1 MLSLRVKPIKMPG
14 YYFDKENYYFS
25 NQLTTEWVGLSAERQ
40 NLSGEV
46 NVLSLEAVVRGA
58 LPSGDVI
65 GLKTQSGEIKH
76 RGGYDLTFSAP
87 KSVSYLGLVCGH
99 KEFIDLHLNAVKT
112 VLKLIEKEAAE
123 ARKSGRE
130 GMEYEKTGNLCFA
143 TILHDT
149 SRELDPQLHVHAL
162 LMNFTER
169 LDGKW
174 RALASD
180 ISRNHGTM
188 EWIMDNQIFLGLV
201 YRSEIALG
209 LKEMGLEIEHTGD
222 AHGLFEI
229 KHFDKTLLERMSKRR
244 TQVEEHIKGM
254 HSNSL
259 KAYDRATLD
268 SRKSKE
274 VVSPE
279 ELRMRWKA
287 ESEALGVNPA
297 TYLATL
303 KDKTKESHTP
313 KEAMSN
319 NQELDRSVLDAIAHL
334 EEKKLTFTYQ
344 EVLQTSLYFSLG
356 EQGFEALMSRIDQ
369 EIDAQNLI
377 ALNAENS
384 SFTTSKLINKEQEL
398 IKKIVN
404 FTHQKKGIER
414 NMDKVCK
421 LTDNESIQKAV
432 TQALFNKDGVVR
444 IKQQSATSRELL
456 STLID
461 YSQDSKIIRILC
473 PSAFSANTINKDM
486 AKSAPTLWQWIL
498 SIGKQDLCETV
509 AGFNYRHG
517 SEHKL
522 PFFHSKKEREVLIV
536 DEAQRL
542 APDEM
547 NTLLSIADKRCA
559 KVIFLEKSQS
569 LSGFKSDIP
578 DLLDKACIKSFEVD
592 DRKVPATS
600 INLIEAQT
608 VEGRILKTAQM
619 YCNLPVIQRQN
630 TKVFTVSKLEAKE
643 VNEAI
648 RTQLKEQGE
657 ISSDEKTINTLTRI
671 PLTLSEK
678 KLAKSY
684 QSNWILI
691 HNTRTE
697 SKKFTV
703 LGINEKD
710 NQLIVRNSNGA
721 RSLLA
726 AKNITD
732 SMQIY
737 EQTPLSVGIGD
748 QLVATASLS
757 FEGLKIGNQYEVT
770 AFTRHGIK
778 IRDGKRSIHLIT
790 SNEKHFPLSHAYAK
804 TMYSDD
810 LKPVKQT
817 IMTLPAYALKQN
829 TMSLLCESSKE
840 NVMIITDNV
849 DKANRFAMKSATK
862 SSAISLTL
870 DAAKTNH
877 GAQIIDHRTT
887 SDLLSS
893 LEQALTLLTAK
904 KPQKS
909 DAEKA
914 LHFAIAHLSE
924 REAAFTRSDLL
935 EVAVHQAIG
944 KAGLNE
950 IDNVL
955 GNAINSGDLIS
966 GGNEFLTTK
975 EAVAFEESIIKNVKA
990 GINILKPLMS
1000 SDEAQKQLELTDL
1013 TKGQKEACEL
1023 ITTTSD
1029 QFIMIQGYAGTGK
1042 TTMTRSAID
1051 TIKHAQSMTHEE
1063 VELIAVAPTHQAV
1076 KEMRALGIE
1085 AQTLKSFL
1093 IEQEQESTLSKKT
1106 LVLIDESS
1114 MVSNR
1119 DCANLM
1125 QKIHHSGARCAMLG
1139 DISQHQSIE
1148 SGKPSKILIQ
1158 EGSIRVACMD
1168 DLVRQQVIEYKKAI
1182 ETLIAGDIDKALAQL
1197 ANQPLD
1203 SITRTKADSPY
1214 HSITSS
1220 IIETGDSTKDY
1231 LQLENTQQQSIDPF
1245 QEELKQKN
1253 PIEMAVGDY
1262 LSRTPSCR
1270 DNTIV
1275 IIHENKKREV
1285 ANGLI
1290 RDALMKESTL
1300 GSENKEFPRLLSTNY
1315 TTAEL
1320 YYCETYRDCLKKQEE
1335 YFLKKAEHYFKV
1347 VSVDESA
1354 KVVVL
1359 NDAKGNK
1366 CLFVPE
1372 KENKDWKIELFQSM
1386 PGRVSVGEKIHFK
1399 KSDKTL
1405 GRFANERV
1413 QVTAVNNESFT
1424 VKDSSG
1430 VEHVLQKKLMSDSH
1444 WDYSYTATSYSIQGA
1459 SSPFVIGVAETKN
1472 AQVNH
1477 LRSFYI
1483 MVTRGSLQA
1492 MIYTDDH
1499 KKLQKQ
1505 LRVTPEK
1512 TSALESLNHLNVQ
1525 TKPPI
1530 PNAPSTSLKAAQR
1543 MPIMKNQE
1551 PRYDANMLSQ
1561 HLSEQAELVIESLLG
1576 QPNQALSSKTEYRYG
1591 THGSLSLCLSGEK
1604 RGVWHNFE
1612 TQEKGNMLH
1621 LIQKTL
1627 NLNFKESLEYAAK
1640 LTGDD
1645 LKERIKIANK
1655 NPNNFQVKDTDKKRK
1670 TSDYGLQLVRESKP
1684 ISGTIAERYLKEI
1697 RKIHNVSGENIRF
1710 HPNVYTK
1717 DTEEVR
1723 YRPALLNIARDKD
1736 NKVACVEVVYLDNET
1751 ANKAIM
1757 KIKPKKSYGS
1767 KAGVGVVLSEGKGH
1781 ESVTYITEGV
1791 ETGLS
1796 VRDAVQNER
1805 VIATLG
1811 KENFVNID
1819 MALLTDKIV
1828 ICMDNDGKSIKEDK
1842 VIIQTIER
1850 LKQHGKTVEIA
1861 IPLHQKDF
1869 NDVNK
1874 SSGVQGVVDILN
1886 KATNVDKFIGCP
1898 NKIDM
1903 NQDQIKKCLES
1914 ISRQM
1919 NLELPENKNNPIE
1932 KLKTLQRGE
1941 MEIY

>member
-123 ARKSGRE
+123 ARKSGKE

-1543 MPIMKNQE
+1543 MPIMKNQD